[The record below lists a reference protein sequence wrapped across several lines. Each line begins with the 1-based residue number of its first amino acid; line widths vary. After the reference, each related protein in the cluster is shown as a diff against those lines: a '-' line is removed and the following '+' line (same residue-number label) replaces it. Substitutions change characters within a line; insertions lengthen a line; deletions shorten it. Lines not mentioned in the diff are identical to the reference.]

1 MTFGKELIQNAKE
14 ALAIFVLDGPNLLLF
29 PPSNTSE
36 IHPGRG
42 LTRSS
47 LSGGTMAVLS

>member
-29 PPSNTSE
+29 PPSNTRCSV
-36 IHPGRG
+36 PAF
-42 LTRSS
+42 
-47 LSGGTMAVLS
+47 GGSDLR